1 MEFFKAL
8 FFMLCS
14 ISLVLIGI
22 TFKILFFAAFM
33 YVKLLS
39 MPMNFLPSFLQ
50 TAPVVPVPKKGSK
63 TNLPA

>member
-1 MEFFKAL
+1 
-8 FFMLCS
+8 
-14 ISLVLIGI
+14 
-22 TFKILFFAAFM
+22 M

-63 TNLPA
+63 TKSPGLVDAKTILSNNSSGF